1 MAEKQPKLDVGIGL
15 PTHDGTY
22 TWETTRCLERMALY
36 CNQKGISIQ
45 PLRQRKQPI
54 HCARNNM
61 ARAALEF
68 EAEFLLF
75 VDSDMHFEADALGR
89 LMAHDV
95 GVVGGLSVKTI
106 APYWVNASIW
116 DDENPKPIQDWE
128 EGALIDYCDGAG
140 AGFMLIKTSIFR
152 ALSQPYFYPFQNKHG
167 LDMGED
173 YYFCKK
179 VREELREKIYVDT
192 SLWIGHVAPVVFT
205 PKNFLHY
212 RDTSAARDAEERKL
226 SAIEGQNMDLI
237 NRKLDEALK

>member
-1 MAEKQPKLDVGIGL
+1 MAVETRKLDVAIGL

-68 EAEFLLF
+68 EAKYLLF
-75 VDSDMHFEADALGR
+75 IDSDMHFEADALER
-89 LMAHDV
+89 LLAHDV

-106 APYWVNASIW
+106 APYWVNASVW
-116 DDENPKPIQDWE
+116 EDENPKPIREWE
-128 EGALIDYCDGAG
+128 EGLIDYCDGVG
-140 AGFMLIKTSIFR
+140 TGFMLINTRIFR
-152 ALSQPYFYPFQNKHG
+152 AMAKPYFYPFQNKHD

-192 SLWIGHVAPVVFT
+192 SLWIGHVAPVIFT
-205 PKNFLHY
+205 PQNYLN
-212 RDTSAARDAEERKL
+212 RREVDQAREAEEMQL
-226 SAIEGQNMDLI
+226 SAVEGHNMDAI
-237 NRKLDEALK
+237 KKKLDEALK